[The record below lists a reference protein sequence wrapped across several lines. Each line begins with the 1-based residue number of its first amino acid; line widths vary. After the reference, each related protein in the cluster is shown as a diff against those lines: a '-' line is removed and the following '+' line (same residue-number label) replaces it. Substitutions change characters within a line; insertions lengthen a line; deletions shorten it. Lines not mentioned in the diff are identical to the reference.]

1 MVCGDNKDED
11 IQVVVL
17 VKTCVMLGCTMDD
30 VKDSML
36 FVENIGV
43 VVKMLNIFQDMRN
56 ICWKMT
62 CLLCDNQFSLLPMR
76 EVR

>member
-1 MVCGDNKDED
+1 MVCGDNRGEH
-11 IQVVVL
+11 IHVVVF
-17 VKTCVMLGCTMDD
+17 VKNCMKLGCAMDD
-30 VKDSML
+30 AKDSMY
-36 FVENIGV
+36 FAGNEGF

-62 CLLCDNQFSLLPMR
+62 CVLCDNQFSLLPMR